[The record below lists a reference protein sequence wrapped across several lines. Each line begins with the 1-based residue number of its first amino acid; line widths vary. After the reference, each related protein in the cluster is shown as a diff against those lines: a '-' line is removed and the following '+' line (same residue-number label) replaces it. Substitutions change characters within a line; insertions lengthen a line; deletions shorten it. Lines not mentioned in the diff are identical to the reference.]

1 METAVPV
8 TSMHTS
14 FEYMELEDKGDLG
27 EDSVRICGA
36 QFEKVTGAKALEN
49 RLKPWRGRVVS
60 VSTKDGKVLRLLRG
74 HGSLPIP
81 AGKCWL
87 GPRTRNQLL
96 GEPNTEVHIEAVPMQ
111 WLARLQYYDSHL
123 DDSVRFAF
131 RIGFWGLIFAIFAI
145 ALSIGS
151 LVVSILSLVWTS

>member
-1 METAVPV
+1 MRSQEQKDPVETAAPV
-8 TSMHTS
+8 AAMQTT
-14 FEYMELEDKGDLG
+14 FQYVEVEDTGDLG
-27 EDSVRICGA
+27 EDCVRICGA

-87 GPRTRNQLL
+87 GPRTRSQLVV
-96 GEPNTEVHIEAVPMQ
+96 EPNTDVHIEAMPIQ
-111 WLARLQYYDSHL
+111 WLARIKYYNSHL
-123 DDSVRFAF
+123 DDAVRFSF
-131 RIGFWGLIFAIFAI
+131 RIGMGGIVFAI
-145 ALSIGS
+145 LSILLTLRG
-151 LVVSILSLVWTS
+151 

>member
-1 METAVPV
+1 MQTTFQYVEV
-8 TSMHTS
+8 
-14 FEYMELEDKGDLG
+14 EDTGDLG
-27 EDSVRICGA
+27 EDCVRICGA

-87 GPRTRNQLL
+87 GPRTRSQLVV
-96 GEPNTEVHIEAVPMQ
+96 EPNTDVHIEAMPIQ
-111 WLARLQYYDSHL
+111 WLARIKYYNSHL
-123 DDSVRFAF
+123 DDAVRFSF
-131 RIGFWGLIFAIFAI
+131 RIGMGGIVFAI
-145 ALSIGS
+145 LSILLTLRG
-151 LVVSILSLVWTS
+151 